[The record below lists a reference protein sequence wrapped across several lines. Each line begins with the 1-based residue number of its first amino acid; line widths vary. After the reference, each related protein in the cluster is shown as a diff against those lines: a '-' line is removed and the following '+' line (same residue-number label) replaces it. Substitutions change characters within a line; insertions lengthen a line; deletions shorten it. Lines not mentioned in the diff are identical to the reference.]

1 MSRPRVAAGG
11 PAFRRGNAAGLVPA
25 SPILR
30 LYAARYPS
38 TAHSPPFPSSRP
50 LCHQCLM
57 VHHGDVGT
65 TPPAL
70 QRVSIITSTRLSR
83 QLTASPSS
91 VDHLTVHLSPSPSS
105 VPRCQQEPAT
115 ARRLR
120 FTRLGWLRCDVPR
133 LTGRLVAPGSPA
145 SRRYIWRCI
154 LPTLSQHHPS
164 APCSLHEPTAAC
176 LHRLRHPSP
185 ALLRSRSPC
194 RPPPRLPPPRSSLS
208 RWAARH
214 PLLFPSPPSLPMP
227 LPPSPRVCSQLML
240 SSPTQ
245 QLALS
250 SSLAPKLTLSSSHL
264 AARAQQPSRSAART
278 QQLCGSAACVRES
291 PSRYT
296 LVTLAVHLLATLAV
310 HPLVTFAVHL
320 LATLVVHSLALSWC
334 TPQQLSAPQPTA

>member
-30 LYAARYPS
+30 LCAARYPS
-38 TAHSPPFPSSRP
+38 TAHSPPFP
-50 LCHQCLM
+50 
-57 VHHGDVGT
+57 
-65 TPPAL
+65 
-70 QRVSIITSTRLSR
+70 
-83 QLTASPSS
+83 

-105 VPRCQQEPAT
+105 VLRCQQEPAT
-115 ARRLR
+115 TRRLR
-120 FTRLGWLRCDVPR
+120 VTRLGWLRCDVPR

-214 PLLFPSPPSLPMP
+214 PLLFPSPPSLPRP
-227 LPPSPRVCSQLML
+227 LPPSPRVCS
-240 SSPTQ
+240 
-245 QLALS
+245 
-250 SSLAPKLTLSSSHL
+250 
-264 AARAQQPSRSAART
+264 
-278 QQLCGSAACVRES
+278 GVED
-291 PSRYT
+291 
-296 LVTLAVHLLATLAV
+296 
-310 HPLVTFAVHL
+310 
-320 LATLVVHSLALSWC
+320 
-334 TPQQLSAPQPTA
+334 